1 MVQIDIS
8 MPQSCDDCPFL
19 LVDYKTNVPDCDLME
34 DLPNCPE
41 YDWNTPMGQRDKNC
55 PLMEAALLEL
65 PFAQPEPLT
74 DKEQRIFLAAMSREE
89 KVCKQVDEECRD
101 CKEPYEDSLV
111 SLCREIIRKVKAALW
126 ET

>member
-55 PLMEAALLEL
+55 PLREVPKGKWVWVSSTFDRTPCEMRFRCSNCLHETITHG
-65 PFAQPEPLT
+65 QEPW
-74 DKEQRIFLAAMSREE
+74 DKFCPNCGAYMG
-89 KVCKQVDEECRD
+89 
-101 CKEPYEDSLV
+101 KEPKRLEG
-111 SLCREIIRKVKAALW
+111 
-126 ET
+126 

>member
-55 PLMEAALLEL
+55 PLREVKDDERRSNQKTPGTMAL
-65 PFAQPEPLT
+65 
-74 DKEQRIFLAAMSREE
+74 D
-89 KVCKQVDEECRD
+89 CR
-101 CKEPYEDSLV
+101 
-111 SLCREIIRKVKAALW
+111 
-126 ET
+126 